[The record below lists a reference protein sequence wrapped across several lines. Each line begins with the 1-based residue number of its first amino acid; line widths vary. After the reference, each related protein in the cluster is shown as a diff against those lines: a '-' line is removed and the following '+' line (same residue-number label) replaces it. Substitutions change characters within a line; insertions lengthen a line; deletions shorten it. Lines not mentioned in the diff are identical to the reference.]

1 MRMFVNSSNYVH
13 TQRLS
18 IPGDQ
23 TISQVTS
30 KANGKHFL
38 ALSSSGSVFTWG
50 CGENGRLGHGDTRYV
65 IQYSNSGH
73 LLEHLLM

>member
-1 MRMFVNSSNYVH
+1 MNTYVCIY

-65 IQYSNSGH
+65 KQYSNTGH
-73 LLEHLLM
+73 